1 MRNIVNTC
9 NIDTVYG
16 NRTINLIREDIA
28 ETNDELI
35 VFSTHALMDYP
46 VDGEVYKA
54 LKKKYKVNYESKEEA
69 VLNQSE
75 EIVDGIIESVLEPP
89 KKAVGL
95 VVTNEELD
103 ALIPES

>member
-46 VDGEVYKA
+46 VDGDVY
-54 LKKKYKVNYESKEEA
+54 
-69 VLNQSE
+69 
-75 EIVDGIIESVLEPP
+75 
-89 KKAVGL
+89 
-95 VVTNEELD
+95 
-103 ALIPES
+103 